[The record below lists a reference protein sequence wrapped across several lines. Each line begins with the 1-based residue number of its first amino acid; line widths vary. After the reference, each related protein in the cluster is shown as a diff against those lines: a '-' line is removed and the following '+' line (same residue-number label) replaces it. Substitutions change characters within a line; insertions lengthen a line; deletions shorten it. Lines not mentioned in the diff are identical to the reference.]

1 MTLPYIIRC
10 KCPFLRSN
18 HNHSNNKV
26 MKQQYIFLP
35 LRKQAK
41 TNCKHVIWVS
51 IIGKNGLVYPQ
62 Y

>member
-1 MTLPYIIRC
+1 
-10 KCPFLRSN
+10 
-18 HNHSNNKV
+18 
-26 MKQQYIFLP
+26 MKQQYIFL
-35 LRKQAK
+35 LLKKQEK